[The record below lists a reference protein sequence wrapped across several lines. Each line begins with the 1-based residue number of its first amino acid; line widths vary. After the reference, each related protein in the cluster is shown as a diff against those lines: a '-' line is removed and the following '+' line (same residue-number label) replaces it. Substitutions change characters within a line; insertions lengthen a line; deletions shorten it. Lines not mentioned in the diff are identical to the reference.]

1 MENKIHK
8 KKANLIKKTIAVAA
22 RMATTANV
30 NSACNFAVYQPKL
43 PKGAEKL
50 RKF

>member
-1 MENKIHK
+1 MTNSKTTL
-8 KKANLIKKTIAVAA
+8 KANIVKRVIAKAA
-22 RMATTANV
+22 MMATTANV
-30 NSACNFAVYQPKL
+30 NSACFFVIHQPKL

>member
-1 MENKIHK
+1 MTNSK
-8 KKANLIKKTIAVAA
+8 KTSKANIAKRVIAKAA
-22 RMATTANV
+22 IMATTANV
-30 NSACNFAVYQPKL
+30 NSACFFVIHQPKL